1 MDRMGIDEEQQQEA
15 CDIAVSLLNRM
26 EEVLKWQDES
36 HTTDEPQTS
45 DHVVK
50 NFRGIFKI
58 DFDEIELKQKIGS
71 GGFSDV
77 HFAKWKGT
85 IVAAKVLRVQ
95 RVSKRRLKEFTD
107 EIFVL
112 CTLDH
117 PNIVKFI
124 GASVVTPN
132 LCILIEYMQMSL
144 FDALHMKDDVEFSE
158 KEKITIIQHTA
169 QGLQYLH
176 DCYIAHCDMKS
187 QNILLS
193 YKPDDKIPALVVK
206 ITDFGLSM
214 MKNNAD
220 TSSSEGGEYVRNI
233 GTPRYSS
240 PENLRGELLNVKSL
254 MMSDIYSYS
263 LVVFEVICEDEPFY
277 NLNYQQLKKQVG
289 ELCLLPDIPN
299 DISISPSVF
308 RLMKKC
314 WDRDASKRPT
324 AKQFVDQALRIDH
337 LYEQN

>member
-1 MDRMGIDEEQQQEA
+1 MDIDEEQQQEA

-36 HTTDEPQTS
+36 DTTDEPQTS
-45 DHVVK
+45 EHVLE
-50 NFRGIFKI
+50 NFRGNFKI
-58 DFDEIELKQKIGS
+58 DFDEIELKEKIGS

-95 RVSKRRLKEFTD
+95 RVSKRRLREFTD

-112 CTLDH
+112 CKLDH

-144 FDALHMKDDVEFSE
+144 FDALHMKEDVEFSE

-176 DCYIAHCDMKS
+176 DNNIAHCDMKS
-187 QNILLS
+187 QNILLN
-193 YKPDDKIPALVVK
+193 YKPDDEIPVLVVK

-214 MKNNAD
+214 MKNNTD
-220 TSSSEGGEYVRNI
+220 TSSSAGGEYVRNI

-240 PENLRGELLNVKSL
+240 PENLRGELLNVKSF

-289 ELCLLPDIPN
+289 ELRLLPEIPK
-299 DISISPSVF
+299 DISIRISPSVSL
-308 RLMKKC
+308 LMKKC
-314 WDRDASKRPT
+314 WDRVARKRPT

>member
-1 MDRMGIDEEQQQEA
+1 M
-15 CDIAVSLLNRM
+15 
-26 EEVLKWQDES
+26 EVLKWQDES
-36 HTTDEPQTS
+36 DTTDEPQTS
-45 DHVVK
+45 EHVLE
-50 NFRGIFKI
+50 NFRGNFKI
-58 DFDEIELKQKIGS
+58 DFDEIELKEKIGS

-95 RVSKRRLKEFTD
+95 RVSKRRLREFTD

-112 CTLDH
+112 CKLDH
-117 PNIVKFI
+117 PNIVNFI

-144 FDALHMKDDVEFSE
+144 FDALHMREDVEFSE

-176 DCYIAHCDMKS
+176 DNNIAHCDMKS
-187 QNILLS
+187 QNILLN
-193 YKPDDKIPALVVK
+193 YKPDDEILVLVVK

-214 MKNNAD
+214 MKNNTD
-220 TSSSEGGEYVRNI
+220 TSSSAGGEYVRNI

-240 PENLRGELLNVKSL
+240 PENLRGELLNVKSF

-263 LVVFEVICEDEPFY
+263 LVVFEVIYEDEPFSG
-277 NLNYQQLKKQVG
+277 LTYQQIKKKVG
-289 ELCLLPDIPN
+289 ELSLLPNIPEN
-299 DISISPSVF
+299 FSISPSVLL
-308 RLMKKC
+308 LMKKC
-314 WDRDASKRPT
+314 WDRVARKRPT

>member
-1 MDRMGIDEEQQQEA
+1 MYFDEEQQQKA

-36 HTTDEPQTS
+36 DTTDEPQTS
-45 DHVVK
+45 EHVLK

-112 CTLDH
+112 CKLDH

-158 KEKITIIQHTA
+158 KEKITIIQHSA

-176 DCYIAHCDMKS
+176 DSKIAHCDMKS

-193 YKPDDKIPALVVK
+193 YESDDNIPVLVVK

-214 MKNNAD
+214 MKNNTD
-220 TSSSEGGEYVRNI
+220 TSSSAGGEYVRNI

-289 ELCLLPDIPN
+289 ELYLLPDIPP
-299 DISISPSVF
+299 DISINPSVF
-308 RLMKKC
+308 LLMKKC
-314 WDRDASKRPT
+314 WDRDVSKRPT

>member
-1 MDRMGIDEEQQQEA
+1 MMGIDEEQQYEA
-15 CDIAVSLLNRM
+15 CDIAVSLLNRL
-26 EEVLKWQDES
+26 EEVLKWQNES

-45 DHVVK
+45 EHVLT
-50 NFRGIFKI
+50 NFRGIVKI
-58 DFDEIELKQKIGS
+58 DFSEIELKQKIGS

-77 HFAKWKGT
+77 YFAKWKGT

-112 CTLDH
+112 CKLDH

-176 DCYIAHCDMKS
+176 NTYIAHCDMKS
-187 QNILLS
+187 QNILLN
-193 YKPDDKIPALVVK
+193 YKPDDEILVVK

-214 MKNNAD
+214 MKNNTD
-220 TSSSEGGEYVRNI
+220 TSSSAGGEYVRNI

-254 MMSDIYSYS
+254 LMSDMYSYS

-289 ELCLLPDIPN
+289 ELHLLPEIPN
-299 DISISPSVF
+299 DISINPSVF
-308 RLMKKC
+308 LLMKKC
-314 WDRDASKRPT
+314 WDRDGSKRPT
-324 AKQFVDQALRIDH
+324 AEQFVDQALCIDN
-337 LYEQN
+337 LYE

>member
-1 MDRMGIDEEQQQEA
+1 MGIDEEQQQAA

-45 DHVVK
+45 EHVLK

-77 HFAKWKGT
+77 YFAKWKGT

-112 CTLDH
+112 CKLDH

-176 DCYIAHCDMKS
+176 DSHIAHCDMKS
-187 QNILLS
+187 QNILLD
-193 YKPDDKIPALVVK
+193 YKPDDKIPVLVVK

-214 MKNNAD
+214 MKNNTD
-220 TSSSEGGEYVRNI
+220 TSSSVGGEYVRNI

-289 ELCLLPDIPN
+289 ELHLIPDIPI
-299 DISISPSVF
+299 DISINPSVF
-308 RLMKKC
+308 LLLKKC
-314 WDRDASKRPT
+314 WDRVASKRPT

>member
-1 MDRMGIDEEQQQEA
+1 
-15 CDIAVSLLNRM
+15 
-26 EEVLKWQDES
+26 
-36 HTTDEPQTS
+36 
-45 DHVVK
+45 
-50 NFRGIFKI
+50 
-58 DFDEIELKQKIGS
+58 
-71 GGFSDV
+71 
-77 HFAKWKGT
+77 
-85 IVAAKVLRVQ
+85 
-95 RVSKRRLKEFTD
+95 
-107 EIFVL
+107 
-112 CTLDH
+112 
-117 PNIVKFI
+117 
-124 GASVVTPN
+124 
-132 LCILIEYMQMSL
+132 MQMSL

-193 YKPDDKIPALVVK
+193 YKPDDKIPVLVVK

-289 ELCLLPDIPN
+289 ELRLLPDIPN

-314 WDRDASKRPT
+314 WDRDASKRPN